1 MLVQRTLTVA
11 LNAFVED
18 LLLLNN
24 IPFSVQRPSA
34 VQMGLT
40 ADAAGLFLDVMVG
53 ANDIAQN
60 FSPSIANRVPI
71 IPDDF
76 PLTFGMFA
84 GDYLK
89 IRARETSGANRTL
102 FLTLI
107 SNPVR

>member
-1 MLVQRTLTVA
+1 MLVQRVLTVSA
-11 LNAFVED
+11 NAFVED
-18 LLLLNN
+18 LLLSNN
-24 IPFSVQRPSA
+24 IPFSVSRPSA

-40 ADAAGLFLDVMVG
+40 AEATGLFLDVMIG
-53 ANDIAQN
+53 SNDVAQN
-60 FSPSIANRVPI
+60 FAPSTANRIPI

-89 IRARETSGANRTL
+89 IRARETSGSDVDL